1 MLNYIFPPYLLEY
14 FKSIDLSGVN
24 EIRLRVGAGIAVC
37 GSKTC
42 FLTPGGLSTNDNDAI
57 IVHSAMISDILQF
70 VSKNSLYAIN
80 NQLINGYVS
89 CNGIRIG
96 VAGELVKDGDDL
108 KTLKNIT
115 SLNIRIPHMVKNCSL
130 PVFDLLCSDKVKNT
144 LIISPPGAG
153 KTTFLRDM
161 VYQIKNNL
169 PRLNILVADE
179 RSEITTTLE
188 SDYLIGVDVYKNC
201 SKEYAF
207 TNGIRSMAP
216 NVIVTDEL
224 DINKDLPIIENA
236 ITSGVN
242 VVATIHAEGIND
254 LKNKKAFSDILKK
267 QLFDRFVVLG
277 FSNGVGTI
285 EAVFNEDLRCI
296 YLW

>member
-14 FKSIDLSGVN
+14 FKNIDLSGVN
-24 EIRLRVGAGIAVC
+24 EIRLRVGAGIAIC

-42 FLTPGGLSTNDNDAI
+42 FLTPGGLSTTDNDAI

-89 CNGIRIG
+89 CSGIRIG
-96 VAGELVKDGDDL
+96 VAGELVKDGEDL

-130 PVFDLLCSDKVKNT
+130 PVFDLLCNDKVKNT

-296 YLW
+296 YL

>member
-14 FKSIDLSGVN
+14 FKNIDLSGVN
-24 EIRLRVGAGIAVC
+24 EIRLRVGAGIAIC

-42 FLTPGGLSTNDNDAI
+42 FLTPGGLSTTDNDAI

-80 NQLINGYVS
+80 SQLINGYVS
-89 CNGIRIG
+89 CSGIRIG

-130 PVFDLLCSDKVKNT
+130 PVFDLLCNDKVKNT

-296 YLW
+296 YL

>member
-14 FKSIDLSGVN
+14 FKNLDLTSVK
-24 EIRLRVGAGIAVC
+24 EIRLRVGAGIVVC
-37 GSKTC
+37 GNKTC
-42 FLTPGGLSTNDNDAI
+42 FLTPSGLSQTDEHAI
-57 IVHSAMISDILQF
+57 IVHGSMISDILQF

-115 SLNIRIPHMVKNCSL
+115 SLNIRIPHIIKNCCL
-130 PVFDLLCSDKVKNT
+130 PVFNYLCNETVKNT

-161 VYQIKNNL
+161 VYQIKNNF
-169 PRLNILVADE
+169 PAINILVADE

-188 SDYLIGVDVYKNC
+188 SEYLAGVDVYKNC

-216 NVIVTDEL
+216 NVIITDEL
-224 DINKDLPIIENA
+224 DINRDLPIIENA
-236 ITSGVN
+236 ITSGVS

-254 LKNKKAFSDILKK
+254 LKNKKTFSDILKK

-285 EAVFNEDLRCI
+285 EGVFNEDLRCI
-296 YLW
+296 YL

>member
-14 FKSIDLSGVN
+14 FKNIDLSGVN
-24 EIRLRVGAGIAVC
+24 EIRLRVGVGIVIC

-42 FLTPGGLSTNDNDAI
+42 FLTPGGLSTTDNDAI

-89 CNGIRIG
+89 CGGIRIG
-96 VAGELVKDGDDL
+96 VAGELVKDGEDL

-130 PVFDLLCSDKVKNT
+130 PVFDLLCNDKVKNT

-296 YLW
+296 YL